1 MKIDQEILTTFTSCP
16 RKAFFMENQIQ
27 EVVKED
33 VFLTE
38 YSGMTLIAKAD
49 EVIKINGNRV
59 AILDKSSKSVKERH
73 RIELAFLAFVFS
85 LRGERISVGLRL
97 NGELRLM
104 YPNTDKIPLIL
115 SEIKKSFSSTFPP
128 EPSFSYT
135 CKNCPFHTD
144 CINFAIKNGDITMI
158 NGIGEGRKRA
168 LKKAGFLK
176 VDDVAK
182 SDPRAISKYTGVDL
196 KEAKRIVKQAESIST
211 SKWFSINEFTLPTS
225 EFEYF
230 FDVEKGEDKIYL
242 LGVLLKE
249 KSDNQ
254 YRYFILDDYWENA
267 WKGFIDFVNIHPKA
281 PIYHYDVFDRDVIR
295 KFGNLSKMNVKE
307 LSARLVDLYKLIVRS
322 FILPVRFYSLKD
334 VARTTGFNWRTG
346 SFSGYEAMKALS
358 MWRESKNPDILSK
371 IVTYNEDDCRALMT
385 VKTRLERAQMNF

>member
-1 MKIDQEILTTFTSCP
+1 
-16 RKAFFMENQIQ
+16 MENQIQ
-27 EVVKED
+27 EIAKED

-49 EVIKINGNRV
+49 EIIKVNGDRV

-73 RIELAFLAFVFS
+73 RIELAFLAFVLS
-85 LRGERISVGLRL
+85 LRDEEISVGIRL

-115 SEIKKSFSSTFPP
+115 SEIKESFSSTIPP
-128 EPSFSYT
+128 EPSFSYA

-168 LKKAGFLK
+168 LRKAGFLK

-182 SDPRAISKYTGVDL
+182 SDPEVISKYTGVDL

-211 SKWFSINEFTLPTS
+211 SKWFPIDEFTLPAS

-230 FDVEKGEDKIYL
+230 FDVEKGEGKIYL
-242 LGVLLKE
+242 FGVLLKE
-249 KSDNQ
+249 KAKSR
-254 YRYFILDDYWENA
+254 YRYFILDDHWESA
-267 WKGFIDFVNIHPKA
+267 WKDFLDFVNIHPKA
-281 PIYHYDVFDRDVIR
+281 PIYHYDVFDKDVIR
-295 KFGNLSKMNVKE
+295 KFGSLTKMNTRE
-307 LSARLVDLYKLIVRS
+307 LNARLVDLYKLIIHS

-334 VARTTGFNWRTG
+334 VARTIGFNWRIG

-358 MWRESKNPDILSK
+358 MWEKSKNSDILSK
-371 IVTYNEDDCRALMT
+371 ITIYNEDDCRALMA
-385 VKTRLERAQMNF
+385 VKTRLEQAQMDF